1 MANKNNI
8 RSMRF
13 SDDILA
19 IIEAQPGENF
29 TAKFERL
36 VMTCVQELPK
46 KQNELKYIQ
55 DQIAR
60 EREQLRTVQRAKST
74 FTQNLN
80 NLEWSMKYLASQV
93 DQASK
98 ALEGIEV

>member
-19 IIEAQPGENF
+19 MIEAQPGDTF
-29 TAKFERL
+29 TNKFERL

-46 KQNELKYIQ
+46 KQKELKYIQ
-55 DQIAR
+55 DEIAR
-60 EREQLRTVQRAKST
+60 EREQLRTVQRAKTT

-80 NLEWSMKYLASQV
+80 NLEWSMKNLASQV
-93 DQASK
+93 NRASK
-98 ALEGIEV
+98 ALEEIEA